1 MNIKLLI
8 TCYEGNYKKIIKYVK
23 NSNPN
28 VEIILYN
35 KKNSDFGIPVKNIGV
50 DAYDKL
56 HYIINNYENLPDI
69 VIFSTD
75 NMLSDGNKKSKKFKY
90 IINNL
95 SVLKNNSGFLTGHI
109 FQIPKEKTKFELI
122 IYPKTNKKII
132 RSTIKPYDKWFKT
145 FINKDL
151 LIDETYICMK
161 STFAVTKDLILSNSK
176 DYYCSL
182 LEEVKK
188 HSIRGHDSE
197 VPHYFEHAWVEIFCK
212 NNVNLMFHDSKTY
225 GAVDSNQNIIKKSI

>member
-109 FQIPKEKTKFELI
+109 YKIPKNETKFELCK
-122 IYPKTNKKII
+122 YKNVNLI
-132 RSTIKPYDKWFKT
+132 RSTISPYNKWFYT
-145 FINKDL
+145 FINKNIN
-151 LIDETYICMK
+151 IDNTYISKK
-161 STFAVTKDLILSNSK
+161 SVFAVTKDLILLNSK
-176 DYYCSL
+176 EYYIKL
-182 LEEVKK
+182 LQEVEK
-188 HSIRGHDSE
+188 HSIYGHDSE
-197 VPHYFEHAWVEIFCK
+197 VPHYCERAWVEIFCK
-212 NNVNLMFHDSKTY
+212 NDISKMFHDNSTY
-225 GAVDSNQNIIKKSI
+225 GFIINDKNNTNN